1 MNIKPQLDFTNY
13 ARVHQ
18 YSMSKDREGT
28 NILPKLE
35 INIGISH
42 LTPTLWRNHKIRK
55 HHQTNHDFHGNDLK
69 IMDFLYQ
76 NLVYNYKQ
84 QYVFF

>member
-42 LTPTLWRNHKIRK
+42 LTPTL
-55 HHQTNHDFHGNDLK
+55 
-69 IMDFLYQ
+69 
-76 NLVYNYKQ
+76 
-84 QYVFF
+84 